1 LAPHIPL
8 LLLWK
13 DKCNEKAAE
22 LAALKDRGGDG
33 DESVVITPA
42 LSAANIISPVTKTP
56 SKLFIRDTRKQKS
69 STWNSKSTI
78 ALEDEENEGELKVR
92 TLS

>member
-1 LAPHIPL
+1 
-8 LLLWK
+8 LWK

-33 DESVVITPA
+33 KESVAITPA
-42 LSAANIISPVTKTP
+42 LSADVISPVIKTP

-69 STWNSKSTI
+69 NTWNSKSTI
-78 ALEDEENEGELKVR
+78 VLEDDEENEGELKVR